1 MIYYT
6 ISPKQGGLFMHE
18 SGEMYLETIYIL
30 SRKGTQ
36 LRSIDIAEY
45 MGYTKPSISRA
56 VGLLKKSG
64 HILVD
69 KDGFITLTENG
80 RVIAERMY
88 ERHTTLTDILLRLGV
103 DSETA
108 SEDACRME
116 HDISDKTFQALKSH
130 FDKIQNP

>member
-1 MIYYT
+1 
-6 ISPKQGGLFMHE
+6 MHE